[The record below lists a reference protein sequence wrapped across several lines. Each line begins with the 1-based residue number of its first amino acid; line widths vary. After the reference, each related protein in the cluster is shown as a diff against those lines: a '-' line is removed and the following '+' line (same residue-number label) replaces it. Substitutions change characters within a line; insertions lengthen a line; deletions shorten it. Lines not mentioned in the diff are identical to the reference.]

1 MSPLVSRAEGTRMT
15 RLDTFFIA
23 LGLLMASIPSVM
35 AVLVMP
41 RFRETFDSFGA
52 ELPFLT
58 RVVADHPAITL
69 ALPIL
74 VALVALAWPNKAQ
87 RGVVS
92 LSLGAVFAVLGPIVL
107 VVAAYLP
114 IWQLGAAIGP

>member
-1 MSPLVSRAEGTRMT
+1 MT

-23 LGLLMASIPSVM
+23 LGLLMASVPSVM

-41 RFRETFDSFGA
+41 RFRETFESFGA

-58 RVVADHPAITL
+58 RVVVDHPAVML
-69 ALPIL
+69 VLP
-74 VALVALAWPNKAQ
+74 VLVALAAFVWPTKTQ

-92 LSLGAVFAVLGPIVL
+92 LALGAAFAVIGPIVV

-114 IWQLGAAIGP
+114 IWRLGAAIGP

>member
-1 MSPLVSRAEGTRMT
+1 MT
-15 RLDTFFIA
+15 GEVT
-23 LGLLMASIPSVM
+23 
-35 AVLVMP
+35 
-41 RFRETFDSFGA
+41 
-52 ELPFLT
+52 
-58 RVVADHPAITL
+58 ITL

-92 LSLGAVFAVLGPIVL
+92 LALGAVFAVLGPIVL